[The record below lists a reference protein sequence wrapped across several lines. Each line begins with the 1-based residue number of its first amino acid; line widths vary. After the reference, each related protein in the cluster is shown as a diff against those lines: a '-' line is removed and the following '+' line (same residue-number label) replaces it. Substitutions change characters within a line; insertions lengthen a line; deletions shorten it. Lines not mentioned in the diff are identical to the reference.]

1 MLRIQG
7 KSVDGVTAPIDTS
20 LPNPNDVEFDNL
32 YLDMNG
38 IIHPCCHPENKYVFI
53 LYMHVGHLTHFAKL
67 TKSQKSK
74 LGLCLPRLVWPASRL
89 TRTPLARR
97 RWKCLIH
104 QRDVTI

>member
-53 LYMHVGHLTHFAKL
+53 LYMHAGIHLEKDMCVPFGHTVAR
-67 TKSQKSK
+67 TV
-74 LGLCLPRLVWPASRL
+74 CLFE
-89 TRTPLARR
+89 
-97 RWKCLIH
+97 I
-104 QRDVTI
+104 